1 MRVSGPMRESTYELK
16 LCEGLTKKKSYVKG
30 DEPECTEQIP
40 IFIKLLNV
48 PCDLSRRKSP
58 SLLSCFFKTYFAIK
72 FM

>member
-1 MRVSGPMRESTYELK
+1 MSLSYVK
-16 LCEGLTKKKSYVKG
+16 GLTKKKSYVKG
-30 DEPECTEQIP
+30 NEPECTEQIP
-40 IFIKLLNV
+40 ILKLIDNNV